1 MFLLIDNYDSFTFN
15 LKQAFSMLGVEPAV
29 LRNDNP
35 KLPELAQSGEL
46 EAVCISPGPGHPSD
60 AGLCREFLRN
70 LPARVPVLGVC
81 LGHQILGQYAGADII
96 IGKRIMHGK
105 SSDVTHN
112 GQGLFF
118 GLPQPMSVARYHS
131 LLVANAPSD
140 RIRITAETAEH
151 EIMALEYTDRP
162 WFGVQFHPES
172 VLTPD
177 GLRLL
182 GNFLSLARGESLGA
196 RNAANATRAA
206 SDRPAIPMS
215 LILETL
221 AAGTDLTDEMAE
233 TAFNRLMDGEL
244 SPAQAGAFL
253 LGLRSKGETPLEMS
267 HAVKAVL
274 ARAVPLPRMDG
285 AVIDVVGTGG
295 DKRFSFNCSTATA
308 LTLAGLGHKVL
319 KHGNRSVSSNCGSA
333 DVLERLGTR
342 LDLPPRDVPAQL
354 ARDNFVFLFAPH
366 YHPSFKH
373 IMPIRKEMGVRTLF
387 NLLGPLVNP
396 ARPTH
401 GLIGVPSPDLLPLMA
416 GTFAR
421 LGGTRTAVVCGAG
434 GYDEL
439 TPMGPA
445 DVVLVRDTEQETLRL
460 DPREYGFE
468 ACAPE
473 DLAVTG
479 PKHAEEV
486 LREILNGKG
495 PKAMRDML
503 AFNLGLALFM
513 LEGAKGDPIAPF
525 MEKAVDAVA
534 RGAGRRFT
542 HAA

>member
-15 LKQAFSMLGVEPAV
+15 VKQAFSMLGVTPVV

-35 KLPELAQSGEL
+35 ELLVLAKNGSVEG
-46 EAVCISPGPGHPSD
+46 VCISPGPGHPAA
-60 AGLCREFLRN
+60 AGLCREFLQN
-70 LPARVPVLGVC
+70 LPQKTPVLGIC
-81 LGHQILGQYAGADII
+81 LGHQILGEYAGAEVVV
-96 IGKRIMHGK
+96 GKRIMHGK
-105 SSDVTHN
+105 SSDITHTN
-112 GQGLFF
+112 QGIFT

-131 LLVANAPSD
+131 LLVTNPPAT

-151 EIMALEYTDRP
+151 EIMGLEYTDRP

-182 GNFLSLARGESLGA
+182 GNFLSLTQKKSFEDKPQKNMGHV
-196 RNAANATRAA
+196 ATK
-206 SDRPAIPMS
+206 PAIPMS
-215 LILETL
+215 VILETL
-221 AAGTDLTDEMAE
+221 ANKTDLADDMAE
-233 TAFNRLMDGEL
+233 NAFNRLMDGDL
-244 SPAQAGAFL
+244 SPTQAGAFL
-253 LGLRSKGETPLEMS
+253 LGLRAKGETPLEMS

-274 ARAVPLPRMDG
+274 ARAVPLPHMSG
-285 AVIDVVGTGG
+285 NIMDVVGTGG

-308 LTLAGLGHKVL
+308 LTLAGMGYKVL

-333 DVLERLGTR
+333 DVLERLGVR
-342 LDLPPRDVPAQL
+342 LDLPPSDVPAQL

-373 IMPIRKEMGVRTLF
+373 IMPTRKEMGIRTLF

-401 GLIGVPSPDLLPLMA
+401 NLIGVPSPDLIPLMA
-416 GTFAR
+416 GTFAH
-421 LGGTRTAVVCGAG
+421 LGGTHTAVVCGSG

-439 TPMGPA
+439 TPIGPA
-445 DVVLVRDTEQETLRL
+445 DVIFVRDTEQEARQL
-460 DPREYGFE
+460 DPKKYGFE
-468 ACAPE
+468 PCTPE

-479 PKHAEEV
+479 PKHAEAV

-495 PKAMRDML
+495 PRAMRDML
-503 AFNLGLALFM
+503 AFNLGLALYL
-513 LEGAKGDPIAPF
+513 LEGKKNDDIAIF
-525 MEKAVDAVA
+525 MKQAMDAVTQ
-534 RGAGRRFT
+534 GAGRRFT

>member
-15 LKQAFSMLGVEPAV
+15 LKQAFSMLGADPAV
-29 LRNDNP
+29 VRNDNP
-35 KLPELAQSGEL
+35 ELPGLAANSGL
-46 EAVCISPGPGHPSD
+46 EAVCISPGPGHPSA
-60 AGLCREFLRN
+60 AGLCGEFLQN
-70 LPARVPVLGVC
+70 LPKHVPVLGVC
-81 LGHQILGQYAGADII
+81 LGHQILGEYAGADIV

-105 SSDVTHN
+105 SSDITHDN
-112 GQGLFF
+112 RHIFA

-131 LLVANAPSD
+131 LLVTNPPAD
-140 RIRITAETAEH
+140 KLRITAKTPDN

-182 GNFLSLARGESLGA
+182 GNFLSLARGESLESDA
-196 RNAANATRAA
+196 AANASYAA
-206 SDRPAIPMS
+206 DRPAIPMS

-221 AAGTDLTDEMAE
+221 ANKNDLTDEMAE

-253 LGLRSKGETPLEMS
+253 LGLRSKGENPLEMS
-267 HAVKAVL
+267 HAVRAVL
-274 ARAVPLPRMDG
+274 ARAIPLPRMNGNVMD
-285 AVIDVVGTGG
+285 IVGTGG

-333 DVLERLGTR
+333 DVLERLGVR
-342 LDLPPRDVPAQL
+342 LDLPPGDVPAQL
-354 ARDNFVFLFAPH
+354 ARDNFVFLFASH
-366 YHPSFKH
+366 YHPCFKH
-373 IMPIRKEMGVRTLF
+373 IMPIRREMGVRTLF

-401 GLIGVPSPDLLPLMA
+401 GLIGVPSPDILPLMA
-416 GTFAR
+416 GTIAR
-421 LGGTRTAVVCGAG
+421 LGGTNTAVVCGAG
-434 GYDEL
+434 NYDEL
-439 TPMGPA
+439 TPIGPA
-445 DVVLVRDTEQETLRL
+445 DIILVRDASQHPLRL
-460 DPREYGFE
+460 DPKDYGFE
-468 ACAPE
+468 PCAPE

-479 PKHAEEV
+479 PKHAETV
-486 LREILNGKG
+486 LRELLNGKG

-503 AFNLGLALFM
+503 AFNLGLALFL
-513 LEGAKGDPIAPF
+513 LEGKDGDNIAPF
-525 MEKAVDAVA
+525 MEKAADAVA
-534 RGAGRRFT
+534 HGAGRRFT
-542 HAA
+542 YAA